1 MDVVVII
8 PARLKSTRLPRKML
22 AELDG
27 KPLIAHVYERAC
39 KATKIKRVI
48 VATDNQEIFEVIK
61 KKGGEAFMTSEQ
73 HTTGTDRIAEVVRGG
88 VKADLIV
95 NVQGDLILSDANMIN
110 EALGPFFT
118 QKKSVMSTLKIAIR
132 SKKELNSPHVVKVVT
147 DAKGKALY
155 FSRSPIPLIRDMGD
169 DYEFPKDCF
178 YKHYGLYVY
187 QLDFLL
193 KFVTLPLGQ
202 LENLEKLEQLRALE
216 NGYPIDVVETQSES
230 WEIDTREDL
239 ARVQAIYKDTL
250 NKQSTSHSR
259 WN

>member
-27 KPLIAHVYERAC
+27 KPLIAHVYEQAC
-39 KATKIKRVI
+39 QVSKIKRVM
-48 VATDNQEIFEVIK
+48 VATDSQEIFEVIK
-61 KKGGEAFMTSEQ
+61 KKGGEVFMTSDQ
-73 HTTGTDRIAEVVRGG
+73 HPTGTDRIAEVVRGG

-95 NVQGDLILSDANMIN
+95 NVQGDLILSDSNMIN
-110 EALGPFFT
+110 EALEPFFN
-118 QKKSVMSTLKIAIR
+118 QKNSVMSTLKTTIR
-132 SKKELNSPHVVKVVT
+132 SKKELYSPHVVKVVT

-155 FSRSPIPLIRDMGD
+155 FSRSPIPLVRDMGED
-169 DYEFPKDCF
+169 DEFPKDCF

-193 KFVTLPLGQ
+193 KFVRLPLGR
-202 LENLEKLEQLRALE
+202 LERLEKLEQLRALE

-230 WEIDTREDL
+230 WEVDTREDL
-239 ARVQAIYKDTL
+239 ERLKAIYKDNL
-250 NKQSTSHSR
+250 NKRSTLHSR